1 MYFYSN
7 TTSCTSSSL
16 TSFQAYPLYTCF
28 YSSPNSY
35 YRYRCYDGNFIKEL
49 YSDATCQTA
58 LYNFNSLI
66 VYTKECLSG
75 NMNTCV
81 YQYQPTPTPT
91 AVPTTLPTP
100 NPTTTPTVSPT
111 RSPTQ
116 TPTVTPAFVINS
128 PGVISKTYASAGC
141 TGTVTSTVY
150 IQNACVDNSLVATI
164 LNGGTTTSASYK
176 YTCDINNVPYKNAY
190 TGTKTCAQ
198 SGSTSISTSQPTT
211 CLR

>member
-28 YSSPNSY
+28 YSSLNSY
-35 YRYRCYDGNFIKEL
+35 YRYRCYDGNLIKDY

-58 LYNFNSLI
+58 TLPYTAHTKDCLI
-66 VYTKECLSG
+66 D

-150 IQNACVDNSLVATI
+150 IQDACVDNSRPTTI
-164 LNGGTTTSASYK
+164 ASYK